1 MKKIL
6 FAASAI
12 AIAMGM
18 ASCSDYF
25 LDLNPT
31 DQQTEANF
39 YKTPE
44 EFEAAANSTYSFY
57 GFGDVSETVNGTKY
71 TSSYYDML
79 DVNSDILAGINPVAQ
94 GILAPSTNDTY
105 WSLCYAKIRKCNVLP
120 WIRDPVVYQSD
131 QRRKSINRYRTDND
145 PFHYEPG
152 RGRGTGRF
160 CFPECRVRRHHGAE
174 SSGMYY

>member
-71 TSSYYDML
+71 TSSYYDIDYQTIGIKAFNDL
-79 DVNSDILAGINPVAQ
+79 VACDPRVEKVILPLRDGLTI
-94 GILAPSTNDTY
+94 
-105 WSLCYAKIRKCNVLP
+105 IRK
-120 WIRDPVVYQSD
+120 
-131 QRRKSINRYRTDND
+131 K
-145 PFHYEPG
+145 
-152 RGRGTGRF
+152 
-160 CFPECRVRRHHGAE
+160 
-174 SSGMYY
+174 

>member
-1 MKKIL
+1 MKKNL

-44 EFEAAANSTYSFY
+44 EFEAAAIVHIVFMVLVMCLKRSMVLS
-57 GFGDVSETVNGTKY
+57 
-71 TSSYYDML
+71 
-79 DVNSDILAGINPVAQ
+79 IPVH
-94 GILAPSTNDTY
+94 IMICL
-105 WSLCYAKIRKCNVLP
+105 
-120 WIRDPVVYQSD
+120 
-131 QRRKSINRYRTDND
+131 
-145 PFHYEPG
+145 
-152 RGRGTGRF
+152 
-160 CFPECRVRRHHGAE
+160 
-174 SSGMYY
+174 M

>member
-94 GILAPSTNDTY
+94 YRAQNEAYKSGRPSTGVNGLLFSWLHCSAANGD
-105 WSLCYAKIRKCNVLP
+105 AKRNV
-120 WIRDPVVYQSD
+120 
-131 QRRKSINRYRTDND
+131 
-145 PFHYEPG
+145 
-152 RGRGTGRF
+152 
-160 CFPECRVRRHHGAE
+160 
-174 SSGMYY
+174 

>member
-44 EFEAAANSTYSFY
+44 EFEAAANSTYS
-57 GFGDVSETVNGTKY
+57 
-71 TSSYYDML
+71 
-79 DVNSDILAGINPVAQ
+79 
-94 GILAPSTNDTY
+94 
-105 WSLCYAKIRKCNVLP
+105 W
-120 WIRDPVVYQSD
+120 
-131 QRRKSINRYRTDND
+131 
-145 PFHYEPG
+145 
-152 RGRGTGRF
+152 
-160 CFPECRVRRHHGAE
+160 
-174 SSGMYY
+174 

>member
-1 MKKIL
+1 MFGL
-6 FAASAI
+6 
-12 AIAMGM
+12 
-18 ASCSDYF
+18 F

-57 GFGDVSETVNGTKY
+57 GFGDVSETVNGIKY

-94 GILAPSTNDTY
+94 GILAPSTMILIG
-105 WSLCYAKIRKCNVLP
+105 LCVMRRYGNVMWL
-120 WIRDPVVYQSD
+120 
-131 QRRKSINRYRTDND
+131 
-145 PFHYEPG
+145 
-152 RGRGTGRF
+152 
-160 CFPECRVRRHHGAE
+160 
-174 SSGMYY
+174 

>member
-105 WSLCYAKIRKCNVLP
+105 WSLCYAKIR
-120 WIRDPVVYQSD
+120 
-131 QRRKSINRYRTDND
+131 RTCVIMA
-145 PFHYEPG
+145 G
-152 RGRGTGRF
+152 
-160 CFPECRVRRHHGAE
+160 
-174 SSGMYY
+174 

>member
-57 GFGDVSETVNGTKY
+57 GFGDVKRSMVL
-71 TSSYYDML
+71 S
-79 DVNSDILAGINPVAQ
+79 IPVH
-94 GILAPSTNDTY
+94 IMICL
-105 WSLCYAKIRKCNVLP
+105 
-120 WIRDPVVYQSD
+120 
-131 QRRKSINRYRTDND
+131 
-145 PFHYEPG
+145 
-152 RGRGTGRF
+152 
-160 CFPECRVRRHHGAE
+160 
-174 SSGMYY
+174 M

>member
-39 YKTPE
+39 YKTLLKNLRRQPIVHIV
-44 EFEAAANSTYSFY
+44 FMVLVMCLKRSMVLS
-57 GFGDVSETVNGTKY
+57 
-71 TSSYYDML
+71 
-79 DVNSDILAGINPVAQ
+79 IPVH
-94 GILAPSTNDTY
+94 IMICL
-105 WSLCYAKIRKCNVLP
+105 
-120 WIRDPVVYQSD
+120 
-131 QRRKSINRYRTDND
+131 
-145 PFHYEPG
+145 
-152 RGRGTGRF
+152 
-160 CFPECRVRRHHGAE
+160 
-174 SSGMYY
+174 M